1 MDEKALLKEFCR
13 YVALNICGMIGLSCY
28 ILADTFFVS
37 KGLGANG
44 LTALN
49 LAIPIYSFVHGSGL
63 MLGMGGSTKYSIY
76 MGQGEA
82 KSANRIYTNT
92 LYVMAVFTVIFMVMG
107 ILFSGKLAMLLGADQ
122 ETFVMTKT
130 YLQVIL
136 LFSPVFIANDSLL
149 CFVRNDGNP
158 KLSMTAMLAGSMS
171 NIVLDYVFIFSFHMG
186 IFGAVLATGF
196 APVISL
202 GVLSGHWISKK
213 NQFHYEKAKPSWKLS
228 GNIISLG
235 IPALITEAA
244 SGIVMIVFNA
254 VILKLQGNIG
264 VAAYGVVANLSLVV
278 TSVYTGIAQGMQPIL
293 SRFYGY
299 GDMKSIKQ
307 TLRYAIRLMLFIS
320 GGIYLL
326 FFIAVNP
333 IVGLFNSER
342 NMQLQQI
349 AETGLKLYFTA
360 VPFVGFNIVISTYFT
375 STEKAL
381 PAQIVSLSRGFI
393 IIIPMAFLMSFL
405 LKMTG
410 VWLSYPLTESMV
422 ALAGLLLYIKSG
434 GKRNVQGNAKKKI
447 LSKEEAIDYYN
458 YP

>member
-1 MDEKALLKEFCR
+1 MYEKTLLKEFCR
-13 YVALNICGMIGLSCY
+13 YVVLNICGMIGLSCY

-63 MLGMGGSTKYSIY
+63 MLGMGGATKYSIY
-76 MGQGEA
+76 MLQGES

-92 LYVMAVFTVIFMVMG
+92 LYVMAIFAVIFMTVG
-107 ILFSGKLAMLLGADQ
+107 IFFSGKLAMLLGADP
-122 ETFVMTKT
+122 EIFVMTKT
-130 YLQVIL
+130 YLRVIL
-136 LFSPVFIANDSLL
+136 LFSPAFIANDSLL

-171 NIVLDYVFIFSFHMG
+171 NIVLDYVFIFPFHMG
-186 IFGAVLATGF
+186 IFGAVLATGL

-213 NQFHYEKAKPSWKLS
+213 NQFHYEKIKPSWNLS

-278 TSVYTGIAQGMQPIL
+278 ISVYTGIAQGTQPIL

-299 GDMKSIKQ
+299 GDIKSVKQ
-307 TLRYAIRLMLFIS
+307 ILGYAIKLMLFIS
-320 GGIYLL
+320 EGIYLF

-333 IVGLFNSER
+333 VVGLFNSER

-360 VPFVGFNIVISTYFT
+360 IPFAGFNIVISTYFT

-405 LKMTG
+405 FRMTG
-410 VWLSYPLTESMV
+410 VWMSYPLTESMV
-422 ALAGLLLYIKSG
+422 ALAGIILYIKSG
-434 GKRNVQGNAKKKI
+434 GK
-447 LSKEEAIDYYN
+447 
-458 YP
+458 